1 MMRTLLLLA
10 AAGAFAADLPP
21 KVIRGGKVDEVL
33 WLRLDKGDLMLEAIR
48 DFARDNNVR
57 DGAVLTAVG
66 GLEQCRFHGVNGTM
80 TEVNEAVELLNLNG
94 LIADGEAH
102 LHIVVSNKAKGAF
115 GGHLEEGCKV
125 LSQVEI
131 TLAKF
136 AGPPITRKPS
146 PGGTKAL
153 RKK

>member
-136 AGPPITRKPS
+136 AGPPITRKPP